1 MNYKKSIYRNS
12 SFLFDDRTSLVCYN
26 TPRNYPGGIE
36 MQRPVAELY
45 DTLTLTAQQEA
56 YDFIMYLLQKQQHLT
71 ETMQKD
77 VRKQKRMAALSE
89 FAGSMKDTWKDV
101 DALEYQKKLRE
112 ERTIG

>member
-1 MNYKKSIYRNS
+1 MNYKKSVHRNS
-12 SFLFDDRTSLVCYN
+12 PVLINDRTRVVCYN
-26 TPRNYPGGIE
+26 TSRNYLGGIE
-36 MQRPVAELY
+36 MPRPVAELY

-77 VRKQKRMAALSE
+77 ARKQKRMAALSE